1 MVASVN
7 GNEVVAC
14 TCERAERTG
23 VRAGMTL
30 AHARSLLRGCNVHVE
45 PYAPD
50 EDARQL
56 NRLAQWAL
64 RFSPIA
70 APDAPDGLLL
80 DIAGCAHLYGGEQ
93 RLAER
98 VGVSLQKLGFDA
110 KLAIAPTFAC
120 AQAVSLCGND
130 RITLIESDGV
140 REALSPLPIAA
151 LRLETS
157 TCTSLEEIGIE
168 RIDQLLDLPRAELST
183 RFGGELIRR
192 MDQALGLGACEV
204 IEPIR
209 RCEPLEVSRVFDGA
223 VACLEAVQTTCHD
236 LLSIL
241 VQRLGRQES
250 GVCAM
255 TFLFHRIDSVPI
267 TLSLR
272 LSHPSRNEKHL
283 WSLLRPRLE
292 RVHIG
297 YGIEEIH
304 LRAERAERIE
314 HGQVE
319 LWPDVLSTTQ
329 TTHDTSWAQLLD
341 HLIERLGLESVLVA
355 DPVETYV
362 PEQTY
367 AFHSWNREDHKHQK
381 TEPTTYPAA
390 RPSRLFSQPEPI
402 RVMTVTPDGP
412 LVWLNWRGRERRV
425 YRSIGPE
432 RITLPWWE
440 RTAASA
446 ASTNPWRD
454 YYMIVDMDGDWLW
467 VYRDGQT
474 AAWFVHGE
482 WT

>member
-1 MVASVN
+1 MV
-7 GNEVVAC
+7 C
-14 TCERAERTG
+14 TCDRAEKMG
-23 VRAGMTL
+23 VRAGMTV
-30 AHARSLLRGCNVHVE
+30 AHARSLLRGCTVHVE

-50 EDARQL
+50 EDTRQL
-56 NRLAQWAL
+56 RRLAQWAL

-70 APDAPDGLLL
+70 AIDEPDGLLL
-80 DIAGCAHLYGGEQ
+80 DIAGCAHLYGSE
-93 RLAER
+93 RMLAER

-120 AQAVSLCGND
+120 AQAVSLCAND
-130 RITLIESDGV
+130 RITLIELDAV

-151 LRLETS
+151 LRVNAS

-168 RIDQLLDLPRAELST
+168 RIGQLLDLPRAELSA
-183 RFGGELIRR
+183 RFGSELIRR
-192 MDQALGLGACEV
+192 MDQAMGSGVREV

-223 VACLEAVQTTCHD
+223 VTCLEAVLTTCHD

-241 VQRLGRQES
+241 VQRLGQQES

-255 TFLFHRIDSVPI
+255 TFMFHRIDSAPI
-267 TLSLR
+267 PLSLR

-314 HGQVE
+314 HEQVE
-319 LWPDVLSTTQ
+319 LWPDVLSGTQ
-329 TTHDTSWAQLLD
+329 SPHDSSWEQLLD
-341 HLIERLGLESVLVA
+341 HLIERLGLENVLVS

-362 PEQTY
+362 PERTY
-367 AFHSWNREDHKHQK
+367 AFHSWNEEDHKHRKEEQR
-381 TEPTTYPAA
+381 TYSAA

-402 RVMTVTPDGP
+402 RVMTVTPNGP

-440 RTAASA
+440 SSAVSAASA
-446 ASTNPWRD
+446 NLSRD

-474 AAWFVHGE
+474 GAWFVHGE